1 MYRYVARIR
10 SGDFENFGTL
20 STRKISG
27 IRTQTKRKKMTVI
40 CIGGCCVPLESL
52 VPFLLLSLSK
62 YGKKL
67 MHWIWYYFPFVE
79 RVFPFGLG
87 EKFVPPLEVAKRRK
101 RERLGRREKEES
113 EGDETKENKTKK

>member
-1 MYRYVARIR
+1 
-10 SGDFENFGTL
+10 
-20 STRKISG
+20 
-27 IRTQTKRKKMTVI
+27 MTVI

-62 YGKKL
+62 YGKKF

-79 RVFPFGLG
+79 RVLPFGLG

-113 EGDETKENKTKK
+113 EGDETKANETKK

>member
-1 MYRYVARIR
+1 
-10 SGDFENFGTL
+10 
-20 STRKISG
+20 
-27 IRTQTKRKKMTVI
+27 MTVI

-62 YGKKL
+62 HGKKL

-101 RERLGRREKEES
+101 RERQTGGGGRREKEES
-113 EGDETKENKTKK
+113 EGDETKANATKE